1 MNLNSFSW
9 DSGPFSFSF
18 FFFFFLRIICLYIL
32 RASSTVY
39 GNQLNV
45 KILSVCWFVIQLHVA
60 SHHDVLGFDFN
71 FFFFLRKFQT

>member
-18 FFFFFLRIICLYIL
+18 FFFLRIICLYIL
-32 RASSTVY
+32 RALSMVN

-45 KILSVCWFVIQLHVA
+45 KILSVRWFVIQLDVA